1 MDYSSGKETIE
12 QVLRLPIERR
22 QIPFLVSKAAL
33 KRCSIWGKPFIL
45 FHFSLIVIDWIC
57 FCILGEMSGSKGDEA
72 LAEYKK
78 ALEVMSARKSA
89 PKRAASV
96 DDDEVQFLRS
106 SKRLTVAATAPSSSK
121 KKSKAS
127 GSSPSASYDWTT
139 VLTNL
144 NTKVFPSTPV
154 LLALE
159 EDSSVAIQSLQG
171 DLLQVMLHM
180 TF

>member
-1 MDYSSGKETIE
+1 
-12 QVLRLPIERR
+12 
-22 QIPFLVSKAAL
+22 
-33 KRCSIWGKPFIL
+33 
-45 FHFSLIVIDWIC
+45 
-57 FCILGEMSGSKGDEA
+57 MSRSKGDEA
-72 LAEYKK
+72 LAEYKH
-78 ALEVMSARKSA
+78 
-89 PKRAASV
+89 KRAASV

-106 SKRLTVAATAPSSSK
+106 SKRLKVAATAPSSFK

-127 GSSPSASYDWTT
+127 GSSPSTSYDWTT

-180 TF
+180 NF

>member
-1 MDYSSGKETIE
+1 M
-12 QVLRLPIERR
+12 
-22 QIPFLVSKAAL
+22 F
-33 KRCSIWGKPFIL
+33 
-45 FHFSLIVIDWIC
+45 
-57 FCILGEMSGSKGDEA
+57 
-72 LAEYKK
+72 
-78 ALEVMSARKSA
+78 ARKSA

-106 SKRLTVAATAPSSSK
+106 SKRLKVAATAPSSFK

-127 GSSPSASYDWTT
+127 GSSPSTSYDWTT

-180 TF
+180 NF